1 MSNEIKD
8 CLRREEAT
16 RPSCADMPRE
26 LLSRLRYIAAIIA
39 DAGLLADG
47 PQLLYRTLE
56 KKMACVKIG
65 QELVVGRQKPADLV
79 LGDDKRLSRKHFRIC
94 CGANGDRIEDLR
106 SHNGTYVNGTR
117 IESRLLCDG
126 DLIEAGRQ
134 VFVFLRRESE
144 VVPAKTRSAE
154 ARPSA

>member
-1 MSNEIKD
+1 MSNEIED

-16 RPSCADMPRE
+16 RPSSTDRARE
-26 LLSRLRYIAAIIA
+26 LLSRLRYVAAVIA

-47 PQLLYRTLE
+47 PQLLYRTAAN
-56 KKMACVKIG
+56 KTACVKIG

-79 LGDDKRLSRKHFRIC
+79 FADDRRLSRKHFRIC
-94 CGANGDRIEDLR
+94 CGPDGDRIEDLR
-106 SHNGTYVNGTR
+106 SHNGTRVNEAR

-134 VFVFLRRESE
+134 VFVFLRRGPED
-144 VVPAKTRSAE
+144 VRVNAK
-154 ARPSA
+154 